1 MHRVLKLFMER
12 LAREC
17 THGCCVEEADDV
29 NDEVEG
35 DGVGGAEVAVAAG
48 K

>member
-1 MHRVLKLFMER
+1 MRRVLQFFIER

-29 NDEVEG
+29 NEEVEG
-35 DGVGGAEVAVAAG
+35 DGVGGAKVAVAAD